1 MMKSREKGQI
11 SREEQDLGS
20 LCSMIKEYVEK
31 NDWAACMEQIPK
43 YMELYPDSAVPH
55 NLMGIVLESQGKHP
69 EAMKHFR
76 AAWSLD
82 STFVP
87 ANRNMDAYS
96 MYDRKG
102 EVEPAYTMEDCMPK
116 PEPGIIQKTGFFLR
130 SLLMMHPKK
139 AGMA

>member
-1 MMKSREKGQI
+1 MKKQVNDEVMT
-11 SREEQDLGS
+11 DL
-20 LCSMIKEYVEK
+20 CMKVKKYVEEK
-31 NDWAACMEQIPK
+31 DWDSCMELIPR
-43 YMELYPDSAVPH
+43 YMERYPNSAVPH
-55 NLMGIVLESQGKHP
+55 NLRGIVLESQGHHP
-69 EAMKHFR
+69 DAMRHFR

-116 PEPGIIQKTGFFLR
+116 TEPGIIQKTGFFLR
-130 SLLMMHPKK
+130 SLLMVHPKK

>member
-1 MMKSREKGQI
+1 M
-11 SREEQDLGS
+11 SREEQELS
-20 LCSMIKEYVEK
+20 NLCRLIKEYVK
-31 NDWAACMEQIPK
+31 KDDWAACMEEIPQ
-43 YMELYPDSAVPH
+43 YMEMYPDSAVPH
-55 NLMGIVLESQGKHP
+55 NLMGIVLEKQGKHP

-96 MYDRKG
+96 IYDRKG

-116 PEPGIIQKTGFFLR
+116 REPGIVQKTSFFLK
-130 SLLMMHPKK
+130 SLLTVHQKK
-139 AGMA
+139 AGAA

>member
-11 SREEQDLGS
+11 SREEQDLCS
-20 LCSMIKEYVEK
+20 LCSKIKEYVEK
-31 NDWAACMEQIPK
+31 SDWAACMEQIPK

-102 EVEPAYTMEDCMPK
+102 EVEPAYTMEDCKPK
-116 PEPGIIQKTGFFLR
+116 PEPGIIQKTVFFLR